1 MFINHSYTSSA
12 FSCPFLIKRVGISLD
27 WACCWDEWVWLWKSI
42 FCPFDQ
48 NKNINITKSWS
59 ISYLVVGHSPDWI
72 WWKAGVQG
80 PCGHHDRWKEGLC
93 DGPWWGNTGPE
104 WPQGQY
110 QSHCLQPDNRVIKL
124 AVNYR
129 TNPVMHHRSQ
139 KCQRTSGHTWHLPK
153 HIR

>member
-1 MFINHSYTSSA
+1 VLAYPWTELAVEMNESGSGKAYSA
-12 FSCPFLIKRVGISLD
+12 PLIRTKILI
-27 WACCWDEWVWLWKSI
+27 LH
-42 FCPFDQ
+42 
-48 NKNINITKSWS
+48 NILKSWS
-59 ISYLVVGHSPDWI
+59 MSYLVVGHSPDWI

-80 PCGHHDRWKEGLC
+80 PCVHHDRWKEGLC

-124 AVNYR
+124 AVNYW